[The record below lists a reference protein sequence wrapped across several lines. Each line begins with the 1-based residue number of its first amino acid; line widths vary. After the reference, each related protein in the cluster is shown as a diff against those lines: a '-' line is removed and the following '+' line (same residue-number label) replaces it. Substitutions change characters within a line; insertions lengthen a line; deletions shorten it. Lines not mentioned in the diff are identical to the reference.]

1 MPERVTTV
9 LCRGAAGQP
18 GRQKHTLHFNLAGP
32 QANPVLRLEHISRLA
47 AGNLS
52 DTLIDLLEIA
62 AYVYAADASVNRGGT
77 TDPEMGKHWRRN
89 FEFVIPVRN
98 PDLWRS
104 APVMTAL
111 TETLGFLSDD
121 DYSFRFDPILSR
133 DGVEQY
139 FEFGDDAGQAFRPDV
154 AILFSGGL
162 DSLSGAVDI
171 LAGSDRSVVLVS
183 HRSATKIT
191 SVQNDLVEQLQ
202 DRFGAHRVKHV
213 PVLATLKDGQT
224 KETTHRSRSFLFAA
238 LGAATAQLFG
248 LDDIFFFENGVV
260 SLNLPPASQVVGAR
274 ATRTTHPQVL
284 AGLRR
289 LLTAITGHRF
299 GVENPFIWKTKTE
312 VTAVLAAHGQ
322 ADLIPWT
329 RSCTRVHEMTRLHT
343 HCGRCSQCL
352 DRRFGILAAGLDRY
366 DPAES
371 YGTDLFTG
379 ERPAGPDREMA
390 LAYVRSA
397 TAIRDM
403 PDAGFFAR
411 FGETSRVIGC
421 FEETANVT
429 GERIFDM
436 HQRHARSVCD
446 AFDAGVGRYASQL
459 REGVL
464 DAACLLRLVAS
475 GDLIGEADAGE
486 QDLPRVELV
495 IDRSLKTVAVGGWGE
510 LKGVSARLIIAL
522 SQAITHPPAQG
533 GPIDASFV
541 KSGVLAEQTG
551 APSGEALRRQI
562 QRCREAIT
570 ELARDAGAPPP
581 EPGDI
586 VENLPWHGYRLNPDR
601 VSVTF
606 AE

>member
-1 MPERVTTV
+1 MPRRPTIV
-9 LCRGAAGQP
+9 LCGAAA
-18 GRQKHTLHFNLAGP
+18 GRQGPKKQTLHFNLAGAQP
-32 QANPVLRLEHISRLA
+32 NPLLRLEHISRLA

-52 DTLIDLLEIA
+52 DTLIDLIEIA
-62 AYVYAADASVNRGGT
+62 AYVYAADASVTRGGT
-77 TDPEMGKHWRRN
+77 SDPGMGKHWRRN

-104 APVMTAL
+104 APVLTAL

-121 DYSFRFDPILSR
+121 DYTFRFEPFANRAGIE
-133 DGVEQY
+133 GY
-139 FEFGDDAGQAFRPDV
+139 FEFGDDASRAFRPDV

-162 DSLSGAVDI
+162 DSLAGAVDI

-191 SVQNDLVEQLQ
+191 SVQNDLVKELQ
-202 DRFGAHRVKHV
+202 HRYGAQRVKHV
-213 PVLATLKDGQT
+213 PVLATLQEDQT

-248 LDDIFFFENGVV
+248 LDDILFFENGVV
-260 SLNLPPASQVVGAR
+260 SLNLPVASQVVGAR

-289 LLTAITGHRF
+289 LLSAITGQRF
-299 GVENPFIWKTKTE
+299 GVDNPFLWRTKTE
-312 VTAVLAAHGQ
+312 VTAVLATHGQ

-352 DRRFGILAAGLDRY
+352 DRRFGILAAGLDGH
-366 DPAES
+366 DSAES
-371 YGTDLFTG
+371 YSTDLFTG

-403 PDAGFFAR
+403 PDAAFFAR
-411 FGETSRVIGC
+411 FGEASRVVGC
-421 FEETANVT
+421 FEDTANVI

-436 HQRHARSVCD
+436 HLRHARSVCD
-446 AFDAGVGRYASQL
+446 AFDAGVRQHASQL

-464 DAACLLRLVAS
+464 HAACLLRLVTS
-475 GDLIGEADAGE
+475 GDTIGEADAGE
-486 QDLPRVELV
+486 RALARIELV
-495 IDRSLKTVAVGGWGE
+495 INRSLKTVAVGGWGE

-522 SQAITHPPAQG
+522 AQAIAHPPGQG
-533 GPIDASFV
+533 EPTDASFIN
-541 KSGVLAEQTG
+541 SGVLAEQMG
-551 APSGEALRRQI
+551 GPSGEALRRQI

-570 ELARDAGAPPP
+570 KLARDAGAPPP
-581 EPGDI
+581 DPGGI
-586 VENLPWHGYRLNPDR
+586 VENLPWHGYRLNSDR

-606 AE
+606 KE